1 MTTALTMF
9 AEERSGRKERER
21 EWVGECWQD
30 GRTDSPLSPP
40 SAPIARPGA
49 APGHRRWPG
58 GRRPRLFGLPA
69 DRPNRRRPSEKR
81 GSARPS
87 PPRSPPPTSP
97 LSPVLLRPGPAS
109 RICPPPHL
117 PPHFGWVR
125 ADAMKGCV
133 AEGPGTED
141 TRVRQAPDLSRPL
154 NDAGRHGTPAYGQQ
168 GYSASEERAGDA
180 GRTAPML
187 PARVEPTATLRSI
200 GVAGLATL

>member
-117 PPHFGWVR
+117 PPHFGLVG

-141 TRVRQAPDLSRPL
+141 TRSRGRSTTQGDMARQ
-154 NDAGRHGTPAYGQQ
+154 
-168 GYSASEERAGDA
+168 
-180 GRTAPML
+180 RTASRATRR
-187 PARVEPTATLRSI
+187 ARRELETQDGRRRCYPLESNPQRRSDR
-200 GVAGLATL
+200 